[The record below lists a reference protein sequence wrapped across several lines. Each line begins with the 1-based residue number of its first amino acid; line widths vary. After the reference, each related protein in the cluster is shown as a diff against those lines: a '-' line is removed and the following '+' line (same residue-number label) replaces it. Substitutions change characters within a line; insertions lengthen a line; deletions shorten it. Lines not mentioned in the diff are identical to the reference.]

1 MTYSVNAGIQV
12 SLDQSTWYSLT
23 DHNRQPIKVTFD
35 VIEKTN
41 RMADGT
47 LRRFVVARKHK
58 ITSSWQL
65 VPSSTS
71 HVVNGQTITDTVD
84 GNKGG
89 SWMKSFYEANV
100 FTPVYVKLIIAGGY
114 NGTHDPNSPSYDE
127 ANYFSAKAS
136 ASNTANPIYMT
147 YITNFDYEVNKRNKD
162 FDLVNINIEFTEV

>member
-1 MTYSVNAGIQV
+1 MSYSINAGVQV

-23 DHNRQPIKVTFD
+23 DHNRQPIKITFE

-47 LRRFVVARKHK
+47 LRRFVIARKHK
-58 ITSSWQL
+58 LATSWQM

-71 HVVNGQTITDTVD
+71 RTINGQIINDTVD

-89 SWMKSFYEANV
+89 SWMKSFYEVNV
-100 FTPVYVKLIIAGGY
+100 FTPIYVKLIIAGEY
-114 NGTHDPNSPSYDE
+114 NGVNNPNSASYNE
-127 ANYFSAKAS
+127 ANYFSAKGAATS
-136 ASNTANPIYMT
+136 TTNPIYMT
-147 YITNFDYEVNKRNKD
+147 YITNFDYEVIKRNRD